1 MPVSKP
7 SLYFTAVVTL
17 AAYVV
22 LGYLLAG
29 RGGVAVHGD
38 GLVSLLPHAIAA
50 VNTAALI
57 TLRLGYRAVRR
68 GRIGRHKIFMLSSFT
83 LISLFLIMYVLRLF
97 LGGVREYG
105 GPEVLRLFIYLPA
118 LAVHLILS
126 IVSVPLV
133 LYNVSTGLS
142 TPVEE
147 VAGTGHR
154 GVGRWAVRLWSA
166 SLALGVFV
174 YLMLNWLS

>member
-7 SLYFTAVVTL
+7 SLYLTAMVTL

-29 RGGVAVHGD
+29 REGVTVRGD
-38 GLVSLLPHAIAA
+38 GVVALLPHAIAA
-50 VNTAALI
+50 VNTVALI

-68 GRIGRHKIFMLSSFT
+68 GRIGRHKIFMLSSFI
-83 LISLFLIMYVLRLF
+83 LISLFLIMYVSRLF
-97 LGGVREYG
+97 LGGVREYE
-105 GPEVLRLFIYLPA
+105 GPEQARLFIYLPA
-118 LAVHLILS
+118 LAMHLILS

-133 LYNVSTGLS
+133 LYNVSTGLTTS
-142 TPVEE
+142 VDK
-147 VAGTGHR
+147 VGGTGHR
-154 GVGRWAVRLWSA
+154 GVGRWAVRLWTV
-166 SLALGVFV
+166 SLILGVFV